1 MKSPQSIAVPFT
13 ATFNRRMLIIGV
25 LVWELVQLLFL
36 IAFTP
41 PLEGAFSIVGVSSPS
56 NLTFFTFQSLFYHSL
71 ALPLVALLVY
81 VTLETFKVKAR
92 SAKYAEY
99 AITVG
104 YGLVSIGGVA
114 QILTGWNP
122 IGRGIFFTGLALSF
136 TAGLALLVAF
146 NPFRKGAPQES
157 SSRRDNLPRRV
168 VWVAVLFVLAA
179 VVVGGYASMG
189 SSQWGASGIMEKFT
203 IIKSSHEHVTVTII
217 DVAIVALV
225 SEHFGIKRFQGTRG
239 FFADVGMYSMVIAVP
254 GVAVSTF
261 AAIPFGVEAH
271 NVITP
276 FSAVLLQGA
285 LFVMY
290 AIMADLA
297 LKPGKGNMLRRLLSD
312 PLSFGL
318 LFIFMWVDVAVGLPG
333 IYVAVKLSK
342 FRGSLNEGPFI
353 LGHEHALI
361 VLTAMALLLL
371 TVSLIGIKG
380 FARNTIGLTATA
392 GYTVATGA
400 SVLYI
405 FLDPTAGQSFAMPY
419 IQVGIILM
427 LVGVLAT
434 IVAMVRSLRKGIG
447 GSFQRSEGF
456 GTS

>member
-1 MKSPQSIAVPFT
+1 MPL
-13 ATFNRRMLIIGV
+13 ATTSKRRMLIILV
-25 LVWELVQLLFL
+25 LVWELVQVLLL
-36 IAFTP
+36 IAYTP
-41 PLEGAFSIVGVSSPS
+41 PLEQAVRLVGVTSLS
-56 NLTFFTFQSLFYHSL
+56 NLTFFTYQSLFYHSL

-81 VTLETFKVKAR
+81 VTLETFKVRAR
-92 SAKYAEY
+92 SAQYAEY
-99 AITVG
+99 AITAG
-104 YGLVSIGGVA
+104 YALVSIGGIT

-122 IGRGIFFTGLALSF
+122 IARGIFFTGLALSF
-136 TAGLALLVAF
+136 TGGLALLVAF
-146 NPFRKGAPQES
+146 NPFRKVVPQES
-157 SSRRDNLPRRV
+157 SSRRSNLTRRGI
-168 VWVAVLFVLAA
+168 WLAVLFVLAA
-179 VVVGGYASMG
+179 AVVGGYASMG
-189 SSQWGASGIMEKFT
+189 SSQWGASGTMEKLT
-203 IIKSSHEHVTVTII
+203 IIKSSHEHVIVTVI

-225 SEHFGIKRFQGTRG
+225 AEHFGMKKLDGVRG
-239 FFADVGMYSMVIAVP
+239 LFADIGMYSMVLGAPV
-254 GVAVSTF
+254 VAISTF
-261 AAIPFGVEAH
+261 ATVPFGVEAH

-297 LKPGKGNMLRRLLSD
+297 LKPGKGNMLRKLLSD

-371 TVSLIGIKG
+371 AVSVIGIRG
-380 FARNTIGLTATA
+380 IARKAIGLTVTV

-400 SVLYI
+400 SIFYI
-405 FLDPTAGQSFAMPY
+405 FLDPTAGSSFAMPY
-419 IQVGIILM
+419 IQFGIVLM

-434 IVAMVRSLRKGIG
+434 IVTMIGSLRKEVS
-447 GSFQRSEGF
+447 GSFGSDRGLDS
-456 GTS
+456 

>member
-1 MKSPQSIAVPFT
+1 LK
-13 ATFNRRMLIIGV
+13 RRAFVILA
-25 LVWELVQLLFL
+25 LVWELAQVFLL

-41 PLEGAFSIVGVSSPS
+41 PLEQVVSLVGISSPS
-56 NLTFFTFQSLFYHSL
+56 NLTFFTYQSLFYHSL
-71 ALPLVALLVY
+71 ALPLVGLLVY
-81 VTLETFKVKAR
+81 VTLEIFKVRAR
-92 SAKYAEY
+92 SAEYAEY
-99 AITVG
+99 AITIG
-104 YGLVSIGGVA
+104 YGLVSIGGMTQV
-114 QILTGWNP
+114 LTGWNP
-122 IGRGIFFTGLALSF
+122 IGRGMFFAGLALSF
-136 TAGLALLVAF
+136 TAGLGLLVAF
-146 NPFRKGAPQES
+146 NPFRKIGLQES
-157 SSRRDNLPRRV
+157 SSRRSNLTRRV
-168 VWVAVLFVLAA
+168 VWFAVLFVLAA
-179 VVVGGYASMG
+179 AVVGGVASMG
-189 SSQWGASGIMEKFT
+189 SSQWGSSGTVEKFT
-203 IIKSSHEHVTVTII
+203 IIKSSHEHVIVMII

-225 SEHFGIKRFQGTRG
+225 SEHFGIKRFEGTRG
-239 FFADVGMYSMVIAVP
+239 LFATIGMYSLMVGAPVI
-254 GVAVSTF
+254 AVSTF
-261 AAIPFGVEAH
+261 ATVPFGVEAH

-297 LKPGKGNMLRRLLSD
+297 LKPGKGNMLRKLLSD

-333 IYVAVKLSK
+333 IYVAVNLSK

-371 TVSLIGIKG
+371 AVSVMGIRG
-380 FARNTIGLTATA
+380 FVRKTIGLTVIV

-400 SVLYI
+400 AVLYI

-434 IVAMVRSLRKGIG
+434 IDRK
-447 GSFQRSEGF
+447 SVV
-456 GTS
+456 